1 MLMRDKPDAIAGYHQ
16 VIAYGAYGLRLYEL
30 NGPLVSSSINGE
42 CDCVSLFHFSR
53 TRDIFHM
60 EGYASAFPST
70 RRRVE
75 SPCHQARG
83 SVSPFEFLHVVTE
96 GLEGL

>member
-1 MLMRDKPDAIAGYHQ
+1 MRDKPDAIAGNHQ
-16 VIAYGAYGLRLYEL
+16 IITYGTYGLRLYEL
-30 NGPLVSSSINGE
+30 DGPLVSSSI
-42 CDCVSLFHFSR
+42 DSKSYCVSLFHFSR

-60 EGYASAFPST
+60 EGYASAFPSA
-70 RRRVE
+70 RWRVE